1 MARYRDAVCRL
12 CRREGTKLFLKGQ
25 RCLTDKCAIEKRNF
39 APGQHGKSRRPKIV
53 GYGIQLREKQKVR
66 RLYGIL
72 EDQFRAY
79 FEKAA
84 AMKGITGENLL
95 HLLEQRLDNAVYR
108 LGLATS
114 RSAARQLV
122 RHGHITVAGRKV
134 NIPSYQLAPG
144 QEIAVKEKSR
154 NSKAI
159 LGALDIA
166 GGRSLPS
173 WLEFD
178 RAALRA
184 KVLSIPKREDINF
197 PIQEQMIV
205 ELYSK

>member
-1 MARYRDAVCRL
+1 MARYREAVCRL
-12 CRREGTKLFLKGQ
+12 CRREGTKLFLKGR

-39 APGQHGKSRRPKIV
+39 APGQHGKSRRPKLV
-53 GYGIQLREKQKVR
+53 GYGLQLREKQKVR

-84 AMKGITGENLL
+84 RMQGVTGENLL
-95 HLLEQRLDNAVYR
+95 LMLERRLDNVAYR

-114 RSAARQLV
+114 RAQARQLV
-122 RHGHITVAGRKV
+122 RHGHLEVGGRKV
-134 NIPSYQLAPG
+134 NIPAFPVVPG
-144 QEIAVKEKSR
+144 QEIAVREKSR
-154 NSKAI
+154 RLPA
-159 LGALDIA
+159 LVQALDMM
-166 GGRSLPS
+166 GTKTVPP
-173 WLEFD
+173 WLEFN
-178 RAALRA
+178 RETLKGR
-184 KVLSIPKREDINF
+184 VISLPKREDVNF